1 MHRRRAKRRSLLV
14 TGVLMVG
21 LLAAGVAEA
30 QPTGGSFG
38 SGSNATPLMIV
49 VDEGRTATVQ
59 LRVAMPIASGE
70 TGTPFEIGMMGYD
83 PNEFSV
89 YGPGVD
95 ISGMTLTV
103 TMRENQRS
111 ASITVASVVDGDGTN
126 EFLTLTIADGDAADS
141 GKSVAVVTVRDA
153 QRAAVEFKEEAA
165 TILEGAKGSIKVNG
179 LTPPY
184 TYNEEGAWVHV
195 EEVSSDGNPML
206 QLTSTDSNARY
217 DADGRLRVPL
227 ADDVEAEATFSALAL
242 QDMDG
247 RNAETMLRLTMP
259 GDGVRL
265 GTMVEMTI
273 SIVDDDEDD
282 GTTPTPT
289 PALPLFGAFALG
301 SGLLAVGRR
310 RLRQPHL
317 SAHAVG
323 R

>member
-1 MHRRRAKRRSLLV
+1 MTMHRRRAKRRSLLV

-59 LRVAMPIASGE
+59 LRVTEPA
-70 TGTPFEIGMMGYD
+70 TGTFTIDMADYD
-83 PNEFSV
+83 TEKFSV

-126 EFLTLTIADGDAADS
+126 EVLTLTISEDDAADS
-141 GKSVAVVTVRDA
+141 GKTEAAITVRDA
-153 QRAAVEFKEEAA
+153 QRTAVEFKEEAA